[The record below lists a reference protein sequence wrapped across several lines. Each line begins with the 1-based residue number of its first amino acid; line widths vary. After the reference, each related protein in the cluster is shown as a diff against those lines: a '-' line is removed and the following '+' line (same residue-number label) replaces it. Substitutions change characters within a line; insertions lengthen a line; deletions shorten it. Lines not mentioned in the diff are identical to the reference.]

1 MTNKMKYIDA
11 RTQESLKQ
19 GIMEFLNLSANEMIQ
34 IFMSIYEDT
43 EKEPWEWVSDFL
55 FDNMVDEVLEHI
67 QMFHL
72 SRRLEGTNPKK
83 NNNLEQL
90 LLEDSPLSNFF
101 KKYKIT
107 FKPSKG
113 HIDLYYKD
121 ELQSLDNEFRYD
133 GGNVFYIKSRL
144 GYYKNQ
150 DYCVNGFAF
159 RSYLENNGY
168 FSSLSSCPELVGNI
182 ESLLGIRGMVTDYY
196 DNSKY
201 YCIEYLIPMSDVIF
215 DMGNPPETDYE
226 KTVEFLKQAILRLYD
241 EWVGSSFICD
251 ENIILRLSDDANIKP
266 EWFVMAEE
274 L

>member
-1 MTNKMKYIDA
+1 MKYIDA
-11 RTQESLKQ
+11 RTQGSLKQ
-19 GIMEFLNLSANEMIQ
+19 GVMEFLNLSAGEMIQ

-43 EKEPWEWVSDFL
+43 EKEPWEWVRDFL
-55 FDNMVDEVLEHI
+55 SDYIVDEALEYI

-72 SRRLEGTNPKK
+72 SRRLDGTDLKA

-90 LLEDSPLSNFF
+90 LLEESSLSNFF
-101 KKYKIT
+101 KKHKVT
-107 FKPSKG
+107 FEPSEG
-113 HIDLYYKD
+113 HIDLYYKG
-121 ELQSLDNEFRYD
+121 ELQPLDNESRYD
-133 GGNVFYIKSRL
+133 DGNICYIKSRL

-159 RSYLENNGY
+159 RSYLEKNNY

-182 ESLLGIRGMVTDYY
+182 ESLLGIRGMGADYY
-196 DNSKY
+196 NNSKY

-215 DMGNPPETDYE
+215 DIGNPPETDCE
-226 KTVEFLKQAILRLYD
+226 KTVEFLSQAILRLYD

-251 ENIILRLSDDANIKP
+251 KNLILRLSDDAHIKP
-266 EWFVMAEE
+266 EWFVKAEE